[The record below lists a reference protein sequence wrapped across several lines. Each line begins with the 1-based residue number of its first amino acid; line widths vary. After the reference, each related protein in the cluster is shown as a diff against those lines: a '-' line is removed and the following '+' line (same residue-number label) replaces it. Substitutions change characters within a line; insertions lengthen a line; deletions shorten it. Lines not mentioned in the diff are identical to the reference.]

1 MKTSS
6 IALIVVAIIAVVAVG
21 AYAYTTMNQPVAPTP
36 TATVTFQ
43 LANPLTGYT
52 GTVLTVDGVSYNV
65 SQLPKA
71 FTWNANTVHN
81 FSWVDNAPLMMAKKY
96 NWAST
101 SGPSTTKSG
110 SFNATANSTMTATY
124 DLWTFKVAAI
134 YVTPIEEDWNQVLHQ
149 ALTKAVENLGI
160 TYNYAENTAESDC
173 DRVAREYITNGYDMI
188 FTDSWGFWE
197 VADNLA
203 PQFPDVYFAQGSGL
217 CTNFGN
223 NLILFDNTLQE
234 VTFQAGAVAAR
245 LSNTSKVGVVAAMPG
260 PGDVASLISG
270 FIAGAKYVNPDIEV
284 SVQYINSWYDPNAAR
299 IKAEVMIASDID
311 VIFSERYGVFE
322 ACKSGNDVLAY
333 AFGNVID
340 QNYLGPDVTVGSVI
354 WNLYPMV
361 YDMIVGALNNNY
373 TSGIYYPSMATNG
386 TYMAW
391 NQAWVTQFPE
401 IYDYARGL
409 EPLIMNGTITWVVD
423 NQTVPL
429 SVPNFGP
436 PQP

>member
-6 IALIVVAIIAVVAVG
+6 IALIVVAIIAVVAIG
-21 AYAYTTMNQPVAPTP
+21 AYAYTTMNQPPTP
-36 TATVTFQ
+36 NMSVTFQ
-43 LANPLTGYT
+43 TAAPLYGFT
-52 GTVLTVDGVSYNV
+52 GTVLTVDGVSYNS
-65 SQLPKA
+65 SQLPKTL
-71 FTWNANTVHN
+71 TWSANTQHS
-81 FSWVDNAPLMMAKKY
+81 FAWATNAIVVAGNY
-96 NWAST
+96 SWAST
-101 SGPSTTKSG
+101 SGPSTARNGTFTVS
-110 SFNATANSTMTATY
+110 ANSTMTASYTTN
-124 DLWTFKVAAI
+124 TFKVAAI

-149 ALTKAVENLGI
+149 AMTKARNNLGI
-160 TYNYAENTAESDC
+160 TYVYAENTAESDC

-203 PQFPDVYFAQGSGL
+203 PQFPDIYFAQGSGL

-245 LSNTSKVGVVAAMPG
+245 LSNTSKVGVIAAMPG

-299 IKAEVMIASDID
+299 IKAEVMISAGVD

-322 ACKSGNDVLAY
+322 ACKSGNTTLAY

-340 QNYLGPDVTVGSVI
+340 QNHLGPDVTVGSVI

-361 YDMIVGALNNNY
+361 YEMIVGALNNNY
-373 TSGIYYPSMATNG
+373 TSGIYYPTMSNGG
-386 TYMAW
+386 TYMEW
-391 NQAWVTQFPE
+391 NDAWVAKYPT
-401 IYDYARGL
+401 IYNYAVGL

>member
-6 IALIVVAIIAVVAVG
+6 IALIVVAIIAVVAIG
-21 AYAYTTMNQPVAPTP
+21 AYAYTTMNQPPAPTP
-36 TATVTFQ
+36 TYTVSFQ
-43 LANPLTGYT
+43 LASPLAGYN
-52 GTVLTVDGVSYNV
+52 GTVLTVDGVSYNA
-65 SQLPKA
+65 SQLPKSFSWTA
-71 FTWNANTVHN
+71 NTQHNFTW
-81 FSWVDNAPLMMAKKY
+81 VDDAPLQMAKKY
-96 NWAST
+96 IWASA
-101 SGPSTTKSG
+101 SGPSTARTG
-110 SFNATANSTMTATY
+110 TLNATANSTMIATY
-124 DLWTFKVAAI
+124 NTWTFKVAAI

-149 ALTKAVENLGI
+149 ALVKARDNLGI
-160 TYNYAENTAESDC
+160 TYDYAENTAESDC

-203 PQFPDVYFAQGSGL
+203 PQFPDIFFAQGSGL

-234 VTFQAGAVAAR
+234 VTFQAGVVAAR

-270 FIAGAKYVNPDIEV
+270 FIAGAKYENPDIEV
-284 SVQYINSWYDPNAAR
+284 SVQYINSWYNPNAAR
-299 IKAEVMIASDID
+299 IKAEVMIAAGVD

-322 ACKSGNDVLAY
+322 ACKSGENVLAY

-340 QNYLGPDVTVGSVI
+340 QNHLGPDVTVGSVI

-361 YDMIVGALNNNY
+361 YDMIVGALNDNY
-373 TSGIYYPSMATNG
+373 TSGIYYPTMSNG
-386 TYMAW
+386 GTFMEW
-391 NQAWVTQFPE
+391 NDAWVTNYPA
-401 IYDYARGL
+401 IYEYAVSL
-409 EPLIMNGTITWVVD
+409 EPLIKDGTITWVVD